1 MKISEKQIKRL
12 YAIAYQN
19 QVDII
24 NVKKYI
30 MSKYQ
35 KTEISELEMREEYDH
50 VIEMIP
56 QLNGLD
62 LSRITVSKAVKPQ
75 GKQKQN
81 ISSSCYIELY
91 NQYWIG
97 VLTTNDQIVENKETL
112 VQLLIVGEQRNK
124 KVIGIIIDYTDTVT
138 DFYYNQT
145 WFKETKNR
153 NKLTFIND
161 WLIKEDLFF

>member
-1 MKISEKQIKRL
+1 VLFK
-12 YAIAYQN
+12 
-19 QVDII
+19 
-24 NVKKYI
+24 
-30 MSKYQ
+30 
-35 KTEISELEMREEYDH
+35 H
-50 VIEMIP
+50 
-56 QLNGLD
+56 
-62 LSRITVSKAVKPQ
+62 
-75 GKQKQN
+75 
-81 ISSSCYIELY
+81 YIELY